1 LKLLVD
7 THVLLWAISEP
18 QRIPIAVGLAMGS
31 PANETYVSAVCLWE
45 IAIKKKIGK
54 LSAPDDLLEQ
64 VERHSDY
71 KVLPITALHAWRVQT
86 LPLHH
91 RDPFDQLLVAQA
103 LTEQMTVVTHDR
115 SISLYGVP
123 ILAV

>member
-1 LKLLVD
+1 MSV
-7 THVLLWAISEP
+7 
-18 QRIPIAVGLAMGS
+18 
-31 PANETYVSAVCLWE
+31 VCLWE
-45 IAIKKKIGK
+45 IAIKKRIGK
-54 LSAPDDLLEQ
+54 LSAPDDLLAR
-64 VERHSDY
+64 VERHPDY
-71 KVLPITALHAWRVQT
+71 KVLPPLITAAHAWRVRT

-115 SISLYGVP
+115 SISRYGVP

>member
-1 LKLLVD
+1 LRLLVD
-7 THVLLWAISEP
+7 THVLLWAVTEP
-18 QRIPIAVGLAMGS
+18 QRIPIAVGHAMGLR
-31 PANETYVSAVCLWE
+31 ANETFVSVVCLWE
-45 IAIKKKIGK
+45 IAIKKRLGK

-64 VERHSDY
+64 VERHPDY
-71 KVLPITALHAWRVQT
+71 RMLPITAAHAWRVKT

-91 RDPFDQLLVAQA
+91 HDPFDHLLVAQA

-115 SISLYGVP
+115 AISRYGVP

>member
-7 THVLLWAISEP
+7 THVLLWGINEP
-18 QRIPIAVGLAMGS
+18 QRVPLAVGRAMGS
-31 PANETYVSAVCLWE
+31 PSNETYVSAVCLWE
-45 IAIKKKIGK
+45 IAIKKKLGK
-54 LSAPDDLLEQ
+54 LSAPDDLLER
-64 VERHSDY
+64 VEAHPDY
-71 KVLPITALHAWRVQT
+71 RVLPVTAAHAWRVRT
-86 LPLHH
+86 LPQHH

-103 LTEQMTVVTHDR
+103 LTEQMTVITHDR

>member
-7 THVLLWAISEP
+7 THVLLWGINEP
-18 QRIPIAVGLAMGS
+18 RRVPIAVAHAMGS
-31 PANETYVSAVCLWE
+31 PHNETYVSVVCLWE
-45 IAIKKKIGK
+45 IAIKKKLGK
-54 LSAPDDLLEQ
+54 LAAPDDLLEQ
-64 VERHSDY
+64 VERHPDY
-71 KVLPITALHAWRVQT
+71 KVLPITAAHAWRVRT
-86 LPLHH
+86 LPPYH

-115 SISLYGVP
+115 SISRYGVP